1 VDRLPLLTV
10 FDLAA
15 LIVQQCTA
23 VFDRNAVKSADLQ
36 FMDMF
41 EASIEEIVSHT
52 LSIAILLSYQELI
65 CNCNSRLIVKSNA
78 SMISKE
84 V

>member
-1 VDRLPLLTV
+1 MQSDRLPLHTV

-23 VFDRNAVKSADLQ
+23 VFDRNAVKSSDLQ

-41 EASIEEIVSHT
+41 EASIEEIVSRIP
-52 LSIAILLSYQELI
+52 IAVLMLDRLLI
-65 CNCNSRLIVKSNA
+65 
-78 SMISKE
+78 
-84 V
+84 